1 VTGPGPEV
9 PDEVPEDV
17 RLDGEGN
24 PIDDEP
30 FTERVVDQWPLAL
43 VLAGVAVGLA
53 VVAWGEFRA
62 GALVVSASVVFAGA
76 LRAVLPRETAGL
88 LVVRSTPIDLTTYF
102 ALGVALTALSLLV
115 PVPVPV

>member
-1 VTGPGPEV
+1 VTEPGPEL
-9 PDEVPEDV
+9 PDDAAEEV

-43 VLAGVAVGLA
+43 VLVGVTVGLA
-53 VVAWGEFRA
+53 VVALGEFRV
-62 GALVVSASVVFAGA
+62 GALGVSASVVFGGA
-76 LRAVLPRETAGL
+76 RRAVLPRETAGL
-88 LVVRSTPIDLTTYF
+88 LVVRSTSIDLTTYF

-115 PVPVPV
+115 PVPV